1 MTYAAMIFVA
11 IAIGVW
17 VVARSEVSRVTHS
30 HLGESPPGHCQHL
43 RTLGLASGGDLDE
56 NHVRVEG
63 APETPSFPGRG
74 SDADDGH
81 A

>member
-17 VVARSEVSRVTHS
+17 VVARAGVSRVAYPR
-30 HLGESPPGHCQHL
+30 LGESPPGHVSTFG
-43 RTLGLASGGDLDE
+43 RLASHLAGTTMK